1 MCTSSDVSKCALATI
16 VNAISHIPNH
26 VRVETILFQG
36 AGLLGLYGCA
46 FCKKKGIPN
55 IFCSD
60 VLPNRLELVEKFGGI
75 PIVSRGTEGPETIN
89 SLKSRTV
96 DVVVEVSGVVN
107 CISEAVELLRPG
119 GVLITVGLVH
129 PNSKLEITAEQI
141 IRKCLTIIGIH
152 NYSPKNLSDA
162 VRFMNDAGN
171 EFPWEEMI
179 SPTPFPLCELEWA
192 IEVAKSQKFCRVC
205 VVP

>member
-119 GVLITVGLVH
+119 GVLITVGVPFFFFFFSLFHVYSFLLPLV
-129 PNSKLEITAEQI
+129 
-141 IRKCLTIIGIH
+141 LT
-152 NYSPKNLSDA
+152 
-162 VRFMNDAGN
+162 
-171 EFPWEEMI
+171 E
-179 SPTPFPLCELEWA
+179 
-192 IEVAKSQKFCRVC
+192 
-205 VVP
+205 